1 MLLKTN
7 MFTLGVFIDL
17 SKEFDDINL
26 EILMSKLEK
35 YGIRRNNLK
44 ITFNG
49 LEAISLIRS
58 SLIHTVT

>member
-1 MLLKTN
+1 

-17 SKEFDDINL
+17 SKEVDDINL

-35 YGIRRNNLK
+35 YGIRRNKLK

-58 SLIHTVT
+58 SLIHRVT